1 MLTAPCINKGRL
13 KNIFRRPFNESK
25 KLTALQPSP
34 FKMIDI
40 RHFADISGAADRIIY
55 FGRMPPLFEA
65 GTNFAVGQGRY
76 INLYFG
82 FGILTAP
89 YRIGLNTQ
97 IRRPRSGTDGF
108 FQRII
113 GISVQNLHA
122 RFIIAACFLINLLH
136 QTDLGGIVSAC
147 KRDRRHQ

>member
-1 MLTAPCINKGRL
+1 MLFVNKGRL
-13 KNIFRRPFNESK
+13 KNIFRRPFHVFD

-40 RHFADISGAADRIIY
+40 RHFADISRAADRIIH
-55 FGRMPPLFEA
+55 FGRLPPLFEA
-65 GTNFAVGQGRY
+65 GTNFAVRQGRHAD
-76 INLYFG
+76 LDFS
-82 FGILTAP
+82 FRILTVP

-147 KRDRRHQ
+147 KRDRRNQ

>member
-1 MLTAPCINKGRL
+1 MLFVNKGRL

-34 FKMIDI
+34 FEMIDI
-40 RHFADISGAADRIIY
+40 RHFADISGAADRIIH
-55 FGRMPPLFEA
+55 FGRLPPLFEA

-76 INLYFG
+76 VNLYFS
-82 FGILTAP
+82 FRILTVP
-89 YRIGLNTQ
+89 YRIGLYAQ
-97 IRRPRSGTDGF
+97 IRRPRGSTDGF

-122 RFIIAACFLINLLH
+122 RFIIAACLLINLLH